1 MTDIE
6 DRLKNLP
13 VAPGVYLMKG
23 KGSEVLY
30 IGKAKNLRAR
40 VRSYFQKTGD
50 TRYAVRFLAS
60 RVEDIDCIVTANEK
74 EALLLEDTLLKQHK
88 PRYNIRLK
96 DSKTYVS
103 IKITVRD
110 SFPRILVVRQVKKD
124 GSRYFGPYTS
134 ARAVRD
140 AVKFI
145 RGVFPLRVCSDAVFR
160 NRTRPCL
167 DYQMGLCPAP
177 AVGLISEGAYRE
189 LVDSAIMFLE
199 GRNRELLR
207 LLKGRM
213 EEAAGALDFEKAAR
227 LRDRIN
233 AIEEMLEEQKV
244 VTHRGVDQDV
254 FFLAREG
261 PTVVVQTLL
270 VRQGRLVGGNPYFF
284 EESGLPDEE
293 IISSFLTE
301 FYRGE
306 RYIPD
311 EAVLPIRIEDAG
323 VLGEWLT
330 EKKGRKVSIVAP
342 LRGDKQRLLEMAES
356 NALEA
361 LNKKRETEAGRHGVL
376 DELKRRLRLDKPPV
390 HIEAFDIS
398 NIGGTLAVGAMV
410 VFRNAAP
417 DKGSYRLYRIKGIEG
432 PDDYAMMEQ
441 ALSRRYGKEGGRG
454 AQAAEAGL
462 PDLILMDG
470 GKGQLNIAL
479 KVLDTLGIKGVETAA
494 LAKERDEEEART
506 GRISRAKGER
516 VYRPN
521 VKDPI
526 LLKEGS
532 KADLLLRRIRDEVHR
547 FAISYHRTLRSKGIS
562 SVLDTVPGIGEKK
575 RRALFERFNDLDG
588 IVNASLED
596 LMKVPGVTEKIAV
609 AIKNLKG
616 PDGPGNG

>member
-1 MTDIE
+1 MADIE

-30 IGKAKNLRAR
+30 IGKAKNLKAR

-110 SFPRILVVRQVKKD
+110 RFPRILVVRQVKKD
-124 GSRYFGPYTS
+124 GSRYFGPYIS
-134 ARAVRD
+134 SRAVRD
-140 AVKFI
+140 TVKFI

-160 NRTRPCL
+160 NRARPCL
-167 DYQMGLCPAP
+167 DYQIGLCPAP
-177 AVGLISEGAYRE
+177 AVGLISEEAYRE
-189 LVDSAIMFLE
+189 LVGSAIMFLE
-199 GRNRELLR
+199 GRNRELVR
-207 LLKGRM
+207 LLKARM
-213 EEAAGALDFEKAAR
+213 EGAAGALDFEKAAR
-227 LRDRIN
+227 LRDRIS

-261 PTVVVQTLL
+261 SAVVVQTLL
-270 VRQGRLVGGNPYFF
+270 IRQGRLVGGNPYFF
-284 EESGLPDEE
+284 EDSGLPDEE

-306 RYIPD
+306 RYVPD
-311 EAVLPIRIEDAG
+311 EAVVPLRIEDAG
-323 VLGEWLT
+323 VLREWLT
-330 EKKGRKVSIVAP
+330 EKKGRKVSITAP
-342 LRGDKQRLLEMAES
+342 RRGDKRRLLKMAES

-361 LNKKRETEAGRHGVL
+361 FNKKRETEAGRHGVV

-390 HIEAFDIS
+390 DIEAFDIS

-410 VFRNAAP
+410 VFRNGEP
-417 DKGSYRLYRIKGIEG
+417 DKGSYRLYRIKGLEG

-441 ALSRRYGKEGGRG
+441 VLSRRYGKEAQQEGQGG
-454 AQAAEAGL
+454 QTAEAAL

-479 KVLDTLGIKGVETAA
+479 KVLDTLGIKGVETSA
-494 LAKERDEEEART
+494 LAKERDEEARP

-575 RRALFERFNDLDG
+575 RRALFDRFGDIDG
-588 IVNASLED
+588 MVNASLED
-596 LMKVPGVTEKIAV
+596 LMKVPGITEKIAV
-609 AIKNLKG
+609 GIKKLKVAG
-616 PDGPGNG
+616 GG

>member
-1 MTDIE
+1 MSDIE
-6 DRLKNLP
+6 ERLKNLP
-13 VAPGVYLMKG
+13 AAPGVYLMKG

-110 SFPRILVVRQVKKD
+110 KFPRILVVRQVKKD

-199 GRNRELLR
+199 GRNRELVR

-213 EEAAGALDFEKAAR
+213 EEAAATLDFEKAAR
-227 LRDRIN
+227 FRDRIS

-244 VTHRGVDQDV
+244 VTHRGVDQDI
-254 FFLAREG
+254 FSLAREG
-261 PTVVVQTLL
+261 PAIAVQTLL
-270 VRQGRLVGGNPYFF
+270 IRQGRLVGGSPYFF
-284 EESGLPDEE
+284 EDSGLPDEE

-301 FYRGE
+301 FYRAE

-311 EAVLPIRIEDAG
+311 EVVLPLRIEDAP
-323 VLGEWLT
+323 VVGEWLT
-330 EKKGRKVSIVAP
+330 EKKGRKVSIAAP
-342 LRGDKQRLLEMAES
+342 RRGDKLRLLKMAES

-361 LNKKRETEAGRHGVL
+361 FNKKREAEAGRQGVV
-376 DELKRRLRLDKPPV
+376 DEIKRRLRLDKPPV
-390 HIEAFDIS
+390 DIEAFDIS

-410 VFRNAAP
+410 VFRNGEP
-417 DKGSYRLYRIKGIEG
+417 DKGSYRLYRIKGLEG

-441 ALSRRYGKEGGRG
+441 VLSRRYGKEARQAGQGGRT
-454 AQAAEAGL
+454 AKAAL

-470 GKGQLNIAL
+470 GKGQLNVAL

-494 LAKERDEEEART
+494 LAKERDEGERRP
-506 GRISRAKGER
+506 GRIIRAKGER

-526 LLKEGS
+526 LLREGS

-547 FAISYHRTLRSKGIS
+547 FAVSYHRTLRSKGIS
-562 SVLDTVPGIGEKK
+562 SVLDTVVGVGEKK
-575 RRALFERFNDLDG
+575 RQALFERFGDMDG
-588 IVNASLED
+588 IVNAPLEE
-596 LMKVPGVTEKIAV
+596 LMKVPGITWKIAV
-609 AIKNLKG
+609 GIKKLKVAG
-616 PDGPGNG
+616 GG